1 MTFGPP
7 PHPCFL
13 RRPTIRSDEK
23 PVASVRPV
31 QSTPIPMMPRQVSLG
46 IPGSSS
52 GINFPVNYLQKA
64 GVYVQRIITTTGN
77 NNAPSLAG
85 QCSLAHHYTH
95 TSVHLKHITDFPQ
108 NCHT

>member
-1 MTFGPP
+1 M
-7 PHPCFL
+7 
-13 RRPTIRSDEK
+13 
-23 PVASVRPV
+23 

-77 NNAPSLAG
+77 NNAPPLAG

-95 TSVHLKHITDFPQ
+95 ICTPEAYNRLSTELPYVIL
-108 NCHT
+108 